1 MDKTPALSTPS
12 QDRRVLDHAAS
23 EPESPKSGVTRYDR
37 ELERLATSRT
47 MIADQ
52 DPINRA
58 IRENPT
64 RAMLVAGGI
73 GFVMALLVR

>member
-1 MDKTPALSTPS
+1 MDEKEALSAPS
-12 QDRRVLDHAAS
+12 RDRRVLDHAAS
-23 EPESPKSGVTRYDR
+23 EPESPRSGVTRYDR
-37 ELERLATSRT
+37 ELGRLAASQ
-47 MIADQ
+47 AAFE
-52 DPINRA
+52 DPDPVNRA

>member
-1 MDKTPALSTPS
+1 MEEREALSAPS
-12 QDRRVLDHAAS
+12 QDRRVLDHAAN
-23 EPESPKSGVTRYDR
+23 EPESPAGRRTSYDR
-37 ELERLATSRT
+37 ELEWIAASRT
-47 MIADQ
+47 AFADS